1 MEEEVLEE
9 GVTNMRNTDNIS
21 IAINPRISEDQ
32 LFSFYQRNHICEE
45 GFGKELACKPL
56 HQSSLIVGA
65 LDGDKLVG
73 IARAMFDG
81 LAAVVMEF
89 CVELEYQGEN
99 LEYENGSLIGKD
111 DSGLGKRIG
120 EALVRQ
126 LLGMGASFI
135 SCDVFEEYERGFY
148 ESLGFKRNEGH
159 PAYAIDR
166 RPYLGDE
173 RYVTRRRSAAA
184 GS

>member
-1 MEEEVLEE
+1 MKNINDIKISV
-9 GVTNMRNTDNIS
+9 NPNITD
-21 IAINPRISEDQ
+21 EQ

-45 GFGKELACKPL
+45 GYGRETACKPL
-56 HQSSLIVGA
+56 HNSSLIIGA
-65 LDGDKLVG
+65 FEGDKLVG

-81 LAAVVMEF
+81 LAAVIMEF

-111 DSGLGKRIG
+111 ESGLGEKIG
-120 EALVRQ
+120 KALLNELFR
-126 LLGMGASFI
+126 MGADFI
-135 SCDVFEEYERGFY
+135 SYYIVEDYEEGFY
-148 ESLGFKRNEGH
+148 ESLGFEHNTGH
-159 PAYAIDR
+159 LVYYIDK

-173 RYVTRRRSAAA
+173 RYVTKRRSEPSES